1 MVMAHSKRPTLSQ
14 SNKWS
19 CLSACAPV
27 VKKLLL
33 PGCSV
38 VMGWLIHHPG
48 NLLLKLTSSDL
59 APEQEH
65 ESSKFFTYWVSKK
78 RATPL
83 RGFIIY
89 LYSWLTGDA
98 EEGGYTARDG
108 WVGCRVNKPSRHKT
122 EARQW
127 WVLEVLCILKD
138 KIITNQPCL
147 VSQQWGQC
155 HGHSISR
162 VSLIYHV
169 WTDDESIVRWKS
181 LSWYPGILDI

>member
-1 MVMAHSKRPTLSQ
+1 MAHSKRPTLSQ

-19 CLSACAPV
+19 CLSCMATRLAKTP
-27 VKKLLL
+27 LARLQRSH
-33 PGCSV
+33 GQ
-38 VMGWLIHHPG
+38 LIHHPG

-65 ESSKFFTYWVSKK
+65 ESSKFFTYWVSKEK
-78 RATPL
+78 SNSTQRL
-83 RGFIIY
+83 HHY

-122 EARQW
+122 PEARQW
-127 WVLEVLCILKD
+127 WVLEVQCILKD
-138 KIITNQPCL
+138 KNHYKPAMSCFLNSEVNVMGIWN
-147 VSQQWGQC
+147 
-155 HGHSISR
+155 ISR

-169 WTDDESIVRWKS
+169 WTDDESIVRWKKS
-181 LSWYPGILDI
+181 HDTQVY

>member
-1 MVMAHSKRPTLSQ
+1 MHTAKGQHWVSQ
-14 SNKWS
+14 TNDHAFCMCTS
-19 CLSACAPV
+19 C
-27 VKKLLL
+27 KKLLL

-108 WVGCRVNKPSRHKT
+108 WVGGRGTNPADTKLKPDSGESWKCC
-122 EARQW
+122 A
-127 WVLEVLCILKD
+127 
-138 KIITNQPCL
+138 
-147 VSQQWGQC
+147 
-155 HGHSISR
+155 
-162 VSLIYHV
+162 SLR
-169 WTDDESIVRWKS
+169 TKS
-181 LSWYPGILDI
+181 LQTSHVLFLNSEVNVMGIV